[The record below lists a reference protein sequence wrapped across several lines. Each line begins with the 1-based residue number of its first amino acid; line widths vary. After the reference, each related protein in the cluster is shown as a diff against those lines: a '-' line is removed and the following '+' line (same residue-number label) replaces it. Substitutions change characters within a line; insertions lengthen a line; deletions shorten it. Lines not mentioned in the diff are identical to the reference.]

1 MIGVPNAVQRLSILN
16 AHTRS
21 MKLSEDVDLAQLA
34 ENTLGYVGAD
44 LASLCREAAFIA
56 VKRTLNDESNDGPS
70 LGSSNWQKTLK
81 GMARKLIQF
90 YSQTFKLH
98 TE

>member
-1 MIGVPNAVQRLSILN
+1 
-16 AHTRS
+16 
-21 MKLSEDVDLAQLA
+21 MKFSEDVDLAQLA

-70 LGSSNWQKTLK
+70 LCSSNRHKTLK

>member
-1 MIGVPNAVQRLSILN
+1 
-16 AHTRS
+16 

-56 VKRTLNDESNDGPS
+56 LKRTLSNESNSGPG
-70 LGSSNWQKTLK
+70 LRSSNWQKKLK
-81 GMARKLIQF
+81 GMAIDTILFPDFQI
-90 YSQTFKLH
+90 TL
-98 TE
+98 